1 MQDFLALIL
10 AGFAIGSLYAL
21 VGIGLVLIY
30 KTQDVVNFAQGEVLT
45 IGGFVG
51 FTLYVTLGLPYW
63 VAFAAAVLAG
73 GVLGFL
79 IEHVAFRR
87 LAHHPHVTLA
97 MVTVGLSFAL
107 RGLVRLPFGGDIY
120 TFPPLFGGAPL
131 HIFGAAIAAQNLV
144 IIIVTLL
151 LCAVLSGLFRFTTI
165 GKQMRA
171 TQQNISGAQLVGI
184 NTRWIFSAA
193 WVLGAAAGAG
203 AGVLAAPVAL
213 LYSDMGPGFLL
224 KGFAAAVLGGF
235 GSLPGVVIGGFAVG
249 LVEMLVG
256 RYISSGLQDISAYLI
271 IIIVLFVRPHGLFGR
286 AAFRRV

>member
-151 LCAVLSGLFRFTTI
+151 LCAALSGLFRFTTI

-184 NTRWIFSAA
+184 NTRRIFSSA

>member
-1 MQDFLALIL
+1 MQDFLSLIV

-30 KTQDVVNFAQGEVLT
+30 KTQDVVNFAHGEILT

-51 FTLYVTLGLPYW
+51 FTMYVTLGLPYW
-63 VAFAAAVLAG
+63 IAFLAAVLAG
-73 GVLGFL
+73 GLLGFL
-79 IEHVAFRR
+79 VENVAFRR

-97 MVTVGLSFAL
+97 MVTVGLSFTL
-107 RGLVRLPFGGDIY
+107 RGLVRMPFGGDIY
-120 TFPPLFGGAPL
+120 TFPALFGGVPL
-131 HIFGAAIAAQNLV
+131 HFFGAVIAPQNV
-144 IIIVTLL
+144 ITIIATLL
-151 LCAVLSGLFRFTTI
+151 LCAVLSALFRFTTI

-184 NTRWIFSAA
+184 NTRRIFSAA

-213 LYSDMGPGFLL
+213 LYSDMGPSFLL

-235 GSLPGVVIGGFAVG
+235 GSLPGVVVGGFMVG
-249 LVEMLVG
+249 IIEMLVG
-256 RYISSGLQDISAYLI
+256 RYVSSGLQDISAYLI
-271 IIIVLFVRPHGLFGR
+271 IIGVLFVRPNGLFGI